1 MDNFIRKRID
11 IATCWATNR
20 ISAMDTL
27 ERYEDSYAIAEEFRE
42 WILHIGEKN
51 ENLRDSVL
59 NFPKE
64 LKKLIRRYP
73 TFADARAALTALNW
87 SKGESGNAESNW
99 IAVTELDPRYSDEE
113 WLKKIR
119 RWPPQPIK
127 DLMNFIDLK

>member
-51 ENLRDSVL
+51 DNLNDSEPDEALVEGIINATESFL
-59 NFPKE
+59 RS
-64 LKKLIRRYP
+64 RRC
-73 TFADARAALTALNW
+73 
-87 SKGESGNAESNW
+87 
-99 IAVTELDPRYSDEE
+99 
-113 WLKKIR
+113 
-119 RWPPQPIK
+119 
-127 DLMNFIDLK
+127 IDYLFRN

>member
-1 MDNFIRKRID
+1 MEVQSCNLLDNTYTFLCVYLYTTFNFSMDNFIRKRID

-51 ENLRDSVL
+51 ENLKDSVL

-64 LKKLIRRYP
+64 LKKL
-73 TFADARAALTALNW
+73 
-87 SKGESGNAESNW
+87 
-99 IAVTELDPRYSDEE
+99 LDQKVND
-113 WLKKIR
+113 
-119 RWPPQPIK
+119 
-127 DLMNFIDLK
+127 

>member
-51 ENLRDSVL
+51 ENLKDSVL

-64 LKKLIRRYP
+64 LKKLLDQKVNDWVINLSSEIRP
-73 TFADARAALTALNW
+73 TLFGYVYYY
-87 SKGESGNAESNW
+87 K
-99 IAVTELDPRYSDEE
+99 
-113 WLKKIR
+113 
-119 RWPPQPIK
+119 
-127 DLMNFIDLK
+127 

>member
-51 ENLRDSVL
+51 ENLKDSVCS
-59 NFPKE
+59 PTG
-64 LKKLIRRYP
+64 RYVDS
-73 TFADARAALTALNW
+73 FSNEIVHRNIKVLT
-87 SKGESGNAESNW
+87 
-99 IAVTELDPRYSDEE
+99 R
-113 WLKKIR
+113 
-119 RWPPQPIK
+119 
-127 DLMNFIDLK
+127 